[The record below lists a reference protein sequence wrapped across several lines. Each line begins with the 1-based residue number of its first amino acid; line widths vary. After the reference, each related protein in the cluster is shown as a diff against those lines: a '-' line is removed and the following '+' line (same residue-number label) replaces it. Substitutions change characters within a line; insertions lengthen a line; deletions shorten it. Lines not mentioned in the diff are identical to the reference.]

1 MRCDIQLFAAAR
13 EAAGDAVVSVHLS
26 DAANVAELRRE
37 LTAAV
42 PALAPLAASLL
53 VAVNNQYADDNVSLK
68 DCDEVACFPPVS
80 GG

>member
-1 MRCDIQLFAAAR
+1 MKFDVQLFAAAR
-13 EAAGDAVVSVHLS
+13 EAAGDAVVSLNLS
-26 DAANVAELRRE
+26 DTADVAELRRE

-53 VAVNNQYADDNVSLK
+53 VAVNNQYANDDVSLK